1 MLSIN
6 LSHPSAHAVAAR
18 AAHEQKLVPSSD
30 ELIREIDRKI
40 QKKGDLKICKI
51 TRMQPMLQRTRLS
64 FHKQVVSEYEHVP
77 SPDELI
83 KEIDKEIEKK
93 GDLKIIRAATIR
105 ELDEIIEPSNELQ
118 ELWKKWQYFVKVD
131 ERLDKEI
138 TPTPNEEEELK
149 KIHMILLNNIKFNQR
164 KIAVLLSK
172 ICVNRD
178 TNNKNV
184 LHTSCPV
191 KHDDCQTEAPT
202 LTTRLRDELR
212 CKKTMKPAGLKETR
226 FHQPER
232 REYQWQSKVNDL
244 QTPYDIGTTI
254 KTEADREEI
263 IISNSPVNYCVE
275 RLLFGSTPPGLY

>member
-6 LSHPSAHAVAAR
+6 LSPLSAHAVAAR
-18 AAHEQKLVPSSD
+18 AAHEQKRVPSSD
-30 ELIREIDRKI
+30 ELIR
-40 QKKGDLKICKI
+40 
-51 TRMQPMLQRTRLS
+51 
-64 FHKQVVSEYEHVP
+64 
-77 SPDELI
+77 
-83 KEIDKEIEKK
+83 EIDKEIEKK

-118 ELWKKWQYFVKVD
+118 KLWKKWQYFVNVD

-184 LHTSCPV
+184 LHTRCPV
-191 KHDDCQTEAPT
+191 KPDHHQTEAST
-202 LTTRLRDELR
+202 LTRRLQNELR
-212 CKKTMKPAGLKETR
+212 YRKPKEQPGLKETK

-232 REYQWQSKVNDL
+232 REYQWQKEINGQ
-244 QTPYDIGTTI
+244 QTSPDIGTTI
-254 KTEADREEI
+254 ETKEAGRESI
-263 IISNSPVNYCVE
+263 TFSQSPVQFWWGKS
-275 RLLFGSTPPGLY
+275 LLFRSTPPGLY